1 MEFDEIF
8 ITDQKVIEK
17 DKEYIEDHSDIV
29 RTRKK

>member
-1 MEFDEIF
+1 MEFDEVF

-17 DKEYIEDHSDIV
+17 GKDYLYNDSDIV